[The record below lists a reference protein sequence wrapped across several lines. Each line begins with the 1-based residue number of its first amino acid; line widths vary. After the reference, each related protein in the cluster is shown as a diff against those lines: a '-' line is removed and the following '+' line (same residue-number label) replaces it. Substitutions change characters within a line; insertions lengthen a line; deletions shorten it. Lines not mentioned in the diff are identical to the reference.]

1 MLLYL
6 HPHFTHPGGGS
17 RFVLETAERLAKKGM
32 EPTVLTQSANRK
44 IIKDY
49 NNIKFSFLG
58 GSLPSTI
65 SYWLKNFNLSKK
77 IAQKIDKLK
86 PDIIFPQVFPA
97 NHWGFIYKKNNKKI
111 KCIWMCQEPSAFI
124 HDKTVID
131 GLNFPMRWLAK
142 ISNPFFKRIDINLVK
157 YADEIIT
164 NSRFTS
170 GNVKRIYKRN
180 SIPISGL
187 GVDIKK
193 FKPTKNK
200 ENFIFV
206 ASRLTKFKKVDVAIK
221 AMKYLKDYKD
231 LNLYIGAGGEE
242 EENLRKLA
250 KDIKVEDKVNFLGWV
265 SQKEL
270 SYYYSKAAVVLF
282 MSVNEPCGLVPLEA
296 MASGTP
302 TIATNTGGPKETIID
317 GKTGFLVK
325 PNNPVAVSNKIKI
338 LLENKKML
346 RRMSRDAR
354 KHVEKNFTWDAVV
367 DRLYNVFRNY

>member
-32 EPTVLTQSANRK
+32 EPTVLTQNANRK

-49 NNIKFSFLG
+49 DNIKFSFLG
-58 GSLPSTI
+58 GALPSTI
-65 SYWLKNFNLSKK
+65 SYWLKTRTLSKR
-77 IAQKIDKLK
+77 IEQKIDKLK

-97 NHWGFIYKKNNKKI
+97 NHWGFIYKKKNKKV

-124 HDKTVID
+124 HDKAVID
-131 GLNFPMRWLAK
+131 GLNFPMKWLAK
-142 ISNPFFKRIDINLVK
+142 ISNPLFKRIDINLVK

-170 GNVKRIYKRN
+170 GNVKRIYKRS

-187 GVDIKK
+187 GVDIKR
-193 FKPTKNK
+193 FKPSKNK

-221 AMKYLKDYKD
+221 AMKYLKDYRD

-250 KDIKVEDKVNFLGWV
+250 KDLKVEDRVNFLGWI

-270 SYYYSKAAVVLF
+270 AYYYSRAVVVLF

-325 PNNPVAVSNKIKI
+325 PNNPLAVSNKIKL

-354 KHVEKNFTWDAVV
+354 RHVEKNFTWDAVV